1 MIETGSDTLLILEFT
16 SAGGTGALVAIGPST
31 RAYWMEHEDI
41 ATLAVRR
48 GWVKVDTLSSAKG
61 MEFRVEGARLG
72 AASDAGTY
80 VVHVGEEA
88 DEVFHES
95 GSMTLRVQTPDGGG
109 AGVFSKPNE
118 FSSRG
123 DAGEVQTRPGPGD
136 AFVASRASGVSR
148 SAASGDGGE
157 AARQG

>member
-1 MIETGSDTLLILEFT
+1 MSPGDLIETRPDALLILEFS
-16 SAGGTGALVAIGPST
+16 SAGGSGALVAIGPST
-31 RAYWMEHEDI
+31 RAYWMEHDDI

-95 GSMTLRVQTPDGGG
+95 GVDDAPGADARRQRCRRFQQT
-109 AGVFSKPNE
+109 K
-118 FSSRG
+118 
-123 DAGEVQTRPGPGD
+123 
-136 AFVASRASGVSR
+136 
-148 SAASGDGGE
+148 
-157 AARQG
+157 